1 MKLLVD
7 ANLSPRVSAQLKDAG
22 HDCLHVADQGLLNA
36 SDPEIL
42 AAAKN
47 EGRTIITADSD
58 FGTMLALA
66 STTQPSVIHLRS
78 ADHMKPDQ
86 QVELLLANL
95 PTIEERLVEGA
106 IVTFAR
112 GRLRIKTLPIIP

>member
-7 ANLSPRVSAQLKDAG
+7 ANLSPRVSARLKGAG

-47 EGRTIITADSD
+47 DERAIITADSD

-66 STTQPSVIHLRS
+66 SATGPSVIHLRS
-78 ADHMKPDQ
+78 ADHMKPDEQ
-86 QVELLLANL
+86 AELLLANL
-95 PTIEERLVEGA
+95 PNIEEQLVNGA
-106 IVTFAR
+106 IATFAR